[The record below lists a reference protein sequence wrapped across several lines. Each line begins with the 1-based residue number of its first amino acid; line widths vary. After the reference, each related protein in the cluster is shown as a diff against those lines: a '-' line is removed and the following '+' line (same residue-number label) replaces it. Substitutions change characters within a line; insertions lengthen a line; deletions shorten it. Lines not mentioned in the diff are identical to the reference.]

1 MSNFNDGYAVT
12 KWTNMKRNGSTG
24 SDLEYVDT
32 DFPMF
37 RLADVYLMYAEAV
50 ERGGQGGDKLTAI
63 GYINDLRERAEMGT
77 ISDYNTDFILDERGR
92 ELYWEC
98 HRRTDL
104 VRYGLFTGNQY
115 LWPWKGNVQE
125 GIGTDSK
132 YNLFPIPS
140 SDLGAN
146 PNLTQNTGY

>member
-1 MSNFNDGYAVT
+1 
-12 KWTNMKRNGSTG
+12 
-24 SDLEYVDT
+24 
-32 DFPMF
+32 
-37 RLADVYLMYAEAV
+37 
-50 ERGGQGGDKLTAI
+50 
-63 GYINDLRERAEMGT
+63 MGT

-146 PNLTQNTGY
+146 PNLTQNTDIKNLKQAIMKKLNIIFILIIGLGLLVSCEKEETDPVLDISQTTAR